1 MKILVA
7 TTSFPST
14 INSGLTVA
22 GKFIL
27 HECLAYEKSGAEVE
41 VITPDISVGPKE
53 QIFGERISVHR
64 FQYFFPRKWQVL
76 RGVDGSALYDPKK
89 FVYFSQFPFLFFAF
103 CLAFLRYGRKVNV
116 VHCNWSFTALAALPL
131 RWIFRIPVVLTTR
144 GSDLRLIPK
153 FINRFVF
160 SNVDA
165 VIDCFG
171 PDYRK
176 LFEGIPANYVKL
188 PVITPM
194 PEKMPTMIGDSLG
207 SNEFLIVLISRFDS
221 VKCELYGMAFFTLLT
236 SLEKVSKKHAVKC
249 IYVGDGPLKAEIE
262 RCSVKHKLG
271 DIVTFV
277 GYQDNVY
284 QFIQAADLV
293 LGGVGLNAVSQEA
306 SVLGKVQLMPK
317 IKHWYESIWFN
328 KQNVLLYEAHDI
340 ESLTQSIEFAIE
352 NPDEMKK
359 ISKNITETAKT
370 YVRTIDEGGKDYMK
384 VFNAAIQKR
393 KIRSASWN

>member
-14 INSGLTVA
+14 INSSLAVA

-27 HECLAYEKSGAEVE
+27 YECLAYEKSGAEVE

-53 QIFGERISVHR
+53 QIYGEKIGVHR
-64 FQYFFPRKWQVL
+64 FRYFFPRKWQLL
-76 RGVDGSALYDPKK
+76 RGTDGSALYDPKK
-89 FVYFSQFPFLFFAF
+89 STFFYQFPFLFLAF
-103 CLAFLRYGRKVNV
+103 CIALLKYGRKADI

-131 RWIFRIPVVLTTR
+131 RWIFKIPVVLTTR
-144 GSDLRLIPK
+144 GSDLRLIPR
-153 FINRFVF
+153 FLNRFIF

-176 LFEGIPANYVKL
+176 LFANIPANYVRL
-188 PVITPM
+188 PVITSM
-194 PEKMPTMIGDSLG
+194 PKKMPTKTGEYLD

-221 VKCELYGMAFFTLLT
+221 VKYELYGMAFFTLLA
-236 SLEKVSKKHAVKC
+236 SLAKISKKYAVKC
-249 IYVGDGPLKAEIE
+249 VYVGDGPLKAEIE
-262 RCSVKHKLG
+262 RSSVKHGLG

-306 SVLGKVQLMPK
+306 SVLGKVQLMPR
-317 IKHWYESIWFN
+317 IKNWYENIWFD
-328 KQNVLLYEAHDI
+328 KQNVLLYEAHDV
-340 ESLTQSIEFAIE
+340 ESLIHSIEFAIE

-359 ISKNITETAKT
+359 ISKNIRDTVKT
-370 YVRTIDEGGKDYMK
+370 YVRTIDEGGKDYLK
-384 VFNAAIQKR
+384 IFKTAIK
-393 KIRSASWN
+393 KLASRN

>member
-14 INSGLTVA
+14 INSSLAVA

-41 VITPDISVGPKE
+41 VIAPDISVGPKE
-53 QIFGERISVHR
+53 QIFGERIGVHR

-76 RGVDGSALYDPKK
+76 RGADGSALYDPKK
-89 FVYFSQFPFLFFAF
+89 SAFFYQFPFLFLAF
-103 CLAFLRYGRKVNV
+103 CLALLRYGRKADI
-116 VHCNWSFTALAALPL
+116 VHCNWSFTALTALPL

-144 GSDLRLIPK
+144 GSDLRLIPR
-153 FINRFVF
+153 FVNRFVF

-176 LFEGIPANYVKL
+176 LFAGIPANYVKL

-194 PEKMPTMIGDSLG
+194 PEKMPNRIGESLG

-221 VKCELYGMAFFTLLT
+221 VKYELYGMAFFTLLA
-236 SLEKVSKKHAVKC
+236 SLAKISKKHAVKC
-249 IYVGDGPLKAEIE
+249 IYVGDGPLKTEIE
-262 RCSVKHKLG
+262 RSSVKYELG
-271 DIVTFV
+271 DIVKFV

-306 SVLGKVQLMPK
+306 SVLGKVQLMPR
-317 IKHWYESIWFN
+317 IKHWYESIWFD
-328 KQNVLLYEAHDI
+328 KQNVLLYEAHDV

-359 ISKNITETAKT
+359 ISKNMCETAKT
-370 YVRTIDEGGKDYMK
+370 YVRTIDEGGKDYLK
-384 VFNAAIQKR
+384 VFKTAIKKR
-393 KIRSASWN
+393 KIRSTSWN